1 MRLLLVGAFAY
12 PHTQGSQVYF
22 QEQAIALRAAGAE
35 IELLTYGD
43 ATPTP
48 DSADPERWRAL
59 DGFSHTAIP
68 RWAAPTTRRSG
79 PNRAKLLADLSLI
92 SRLRRLV
99 AAGADYDAILCHNA
113 EAALAALH
121 GLPRQHPPIVYC
133 AHTLLEQELP
143 TYGVPSL
150 TRARSAGASRFSRSA
165 LALLGSSLDRSIAR
179 RADAWIALTR
189 TAERV
194 LRSASSAPGHRIAP
208 PLPDP
213 MTRAGRDGEEPL
225 VRQLGLEPSRFFLY
239 SGNLD
244 PYQDLEVLAQVAE
257 LRRTRPTGPS
267 GCGEPPLSI
276 VVATHDERVAPGSL
290 SEPSQTRRPP
300 ALAGAGASAA
310 LRIVRVRLGQEMRA
324 LFAAARA
331 TIVPRRALGGF
342 PIKLVNSLAAGTP
355 VVAYH
360 GPEWELIDGHDSLIC
375 DPDRPVESLL
385 HALERLEAEPGLAR
399 QLGAGARASYCER
412 HRPEA
417 VAEETLD
424 LIGSL
429 VERGRR
435 RGSMGAV
442 INVGRGIR
450 KG

>member
-22 QEQAIALRAAGAE
+22 QEQAIALRAAGVDV
-35 IELLTYGD
+35 ELLTYGD

-48 DSADPERWRAL
+48 DPADPERWRAL

-165 LALLGSSLDRSIAR
+165 LALLGGSIDRLIAR

-194 LRSASSAPGHRIAP
+194 LRSASSAPGRRISP

-225 VRQLGLEPSRFFLY
+225 VRQLGLEPGRFFLY

-257 LRRTRPTGPS
+257 LRRTRPTGS
-267 GCGEPPLSI
+267 SSCGEPPLSI
-276 VVATHDERVAPGSL
+276 VVATHDERVAPGSG
-290 SEPSQTRRPP
+290 SEPTAGRRPP
-300 ALAGAGASAA
+300 ALAGAA
-310 LRIVRVRLGQEMRA
+310 LRIVRVRQGQEMRA
-324 LFAAARA
+324 LFATARA

-375 DPDRPVESLL
+375 DPDRPVDSLL

-412 HRPEA
+412 HRPET
-417 VAEETLD
+417 VAAETLD
-424 LIGSL
+424 LIRSL
-429 VERGRR
+429 AERGLRH
-435 RGSMGAV
+435 GSMRAV
-442 INVGRGIR
+442 IDMGRWIR
-450 KG
+450 KS